1 MEVFYEELQGL
12 VVSRRQ
18 LPQQVLDLEEDPV
31 ELHAD
36 LGRARRRGA
45 EPLGLHLLRDNALAL
60 LGQADEVVVVAEED
74 ERLRELRRKSVDTKG
89 RRGKQIEVEGS

>member
-1 MEVFYEELQGL
+1 MQVFYEELQGL

-18 LPQQVLDLEEDPV
+18 LPQQVFDLEEDPV

-36 LGRARRRGA
+36 LGRARRSRT
-45 EPLGLHLLRDNALAL
+45 EPLGLQLLHNNALAL

-74 ERLRELRRKSVDTKG
+74 EWLRELRRKSVDKK
-89 RRGKQIEVEGS
+89 RRRENK